1 VDDILVTSFRTWNE
15 HDPEERRRLLE
26 RAVSHEAVLLDPT
39 GRWEGAAGLAER
51 IGRYHSAAL
60 GTVVVTASDVDA
72 HNHVVR
78 YAWKI
83 VNQDGTEVME
93 GIDVAERDEDG
104 RLRRILMFHG
114 PPSPFLDEARRRHST
129 VARPTESYTG

>member
-1 VDDILVTSFRTWNE
+1 VDDILATYFRAWNE
-15 HDPEERRRLLE
+15 HDPDERRRLLQ
-26 RAVSHEAVLLDPT
+26 RAVTEDAVLVDPT
-39 GRWEGAAGLAER
+39 GRWEGAAGLADR
-51 IGRYHSAAL
+51 IGRYHAAAP

-83 VNQDGTEVME
+83 VDEHANEVVEGT
-93 GIDVAERDEDG
+93 DVAERSDDG

-114 PPSPFLDEARRRHST
+114 PL
-129 VARPTESYTG
+129 RPLP

>member
-1 VDDILVTSFRTWNE
+1 VDDILVTYFRAWNE
-15 HDPEERRRLLE
+15 HDPDERRRLLE
-26 RAVSHEAVLLDPT
+26 RAVTEDAVLIDPT
-39 GRWEGAAGLAER
+39 GRWEGTAGLAER
-51 IGRYHSAAL
+51 IGRYHSAAP

-83 VNQDGTEVME
+83 VSQDGTEIMD
-93 GIDVAERDEDG
+93 GTDVAERGDDG

-114 PPSPFLDEARRRHST
+114 PLHP
-129 VARPTESYTG
+129 RP